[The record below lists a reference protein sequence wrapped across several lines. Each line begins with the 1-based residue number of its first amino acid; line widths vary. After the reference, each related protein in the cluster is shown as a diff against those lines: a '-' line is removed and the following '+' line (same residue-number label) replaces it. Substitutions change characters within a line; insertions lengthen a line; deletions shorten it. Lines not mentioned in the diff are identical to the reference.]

1 MVVAYN
7 NDEDD
12 DTSVIELFQ
21 PSIDFEDTVYST
33 KWLIVYIVT
42 GSLSVCH
49 IWDGG
54 RYLSLR

>member
-7 NDEDD
+7 NNKDG
-12 DTSVIELFQ
+12 DTGVIALFQ
-21 PSIDFEDTVYST
+21 PSIDFEDTVYSA

-42 GSLSVCH
+42 GGMSVYH